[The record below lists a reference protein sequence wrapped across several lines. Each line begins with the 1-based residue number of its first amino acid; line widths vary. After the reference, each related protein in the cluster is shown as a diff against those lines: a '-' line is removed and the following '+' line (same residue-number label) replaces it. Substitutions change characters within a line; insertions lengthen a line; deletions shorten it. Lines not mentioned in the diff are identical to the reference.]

1 MPIYKYECT
10 KCGERF
16 ELRRNMADS
25 DSNVKC
31 PKCSRYSPKRVVSI
45 FSSSSGSISCAPS
58 APSGS
63 T

>member
-1 MPIYKYECT
+1 LPVYEYECQ

-16 ELRRNMADS
+16 ELRRSMSDS
-25 DSNVKC
+25 DQDIKC
-31 PKCSRYSPKRVVSI
+31 PQCEAENPRRV
-45 FSSSSGSISCAPS
+45 FSTFATTSSGGGSC

>member
-1 MPIYKYECT
+1 MPIYEYECL

-25 DSNVKC
+25 DSGAGC
-31 PKCSRYSPKRVVSI
+31 PKCGAEQARRV
-45 FSSSSGSISCAPS
+45 FSAFATFSWGNTCAPS
-58 APSGS
+58 SP